1 MSDSE
6 IRRLLLLQALQ
17 EDMPESIMRDAMLT
31 TNNFGKKFRQALK
44 DVGENDDEFADDDPV
59 AVAPVAVAPVAVAPA
74 VVAHVAVAP
83 AVVAPVVVA
92 PATVAPAA
100 TLAPARAHVPAPAP
114 TAALAPAP
122 VPAPANTINKA
133 VAPDPIGRSAP
144 KNDAKKKQDETLSK
158 DISKHVITPHA
169 AEDNFDQEHWKK
181 RINEL
186 ESKTNPNIQKKKV
199 DWSDIDIKK
208 ENEDPSARR
217 SKTEI
222 LRKLYRSYGG
232 IEKAN
237 SLGISMNMSLAELR
251 FEEQDRQETVEED
264 ETVAS
269 FLDWAKIFFGLIE
282 RINAKCGNLL
292 KLEGWADS
300 MTSQMGRLERP
311 LRLIYRRYYGKR
323 KANPVYDILFII
335 LSSMFMYHIGNRRSV
350 SSPDDQMRA
359 PVSAYGASVADNL
372 DKFPAPSRANDKK
385 GQSSSGG
392 LDMSSILGMVA
403 SAGLF
408 K

>member
-1 MSDSE
+1 MKH
-6 IRRLLLLQALQ
+6 
-17 EDMPESIMRDAMLT
+17 
-31 TNNFGKKFRQALK
+31 TNN
-44 DVGENDDEFADDDPV
+44 
-59 AVAPVAVAPVAVAPA
+59 
-74 VVAHVAVAP
+74 
-83 AVVAPVVVA
+83 
-92 PATVAPAA
+92 
-100 TLAPARAHVPAPAP
+100 
-114 TAALAPAP
+114 
-122 VPAPANTINKA
+122 
-133 VAPDPIGRSAP
+133 
-144 KNDAKKKQDETLSK
+144 
-158 DISKHVITPHA
+158 ISKHLITPHA
-169 AEDNFDQEHWKK
+169 GDADDDFDQENWKK

-186 ESKTNPNIQKKKV
+186 ESKTNPTMQKKVV
-199 DWSDIDIKK
+199 DWSDVDIKK
-208 ENEDPSARR
+208 ENEDPSVRR

-264 ETVAS
+264 DTVAS
-269 FLDWAKIFFGLIE
+269 FLDWAKIIFGLIE

-300 MTSQMGRLERP
+300 MTSQLGRLERP

-323 KANPVYDILFII
+323 KANPVYDIMFII
-335 LSSMFMYHIGNRRSV
+335 LSSMFMYHIGNRRSGAPV
-350 SSPDDQMRA
+350 RDDQMH
-359 PVSAYGASVADNL
+359 PPISAYGTSEARNL
-372 DKFPAPSRANDKK
+372 DKFPQPNRANDKRDK
-385 GQSSSGG
+385 SSSGG

>member
-83 AVVAPVVVA
+83 AVVAHVVVA

-114 TAALAPAP
+114 TAAPAPAP
-122 VPAPANTINKA
+122 AHVPAPATTINKA

-144 KNDAKKKQDETLSK
+144 KNDAKKKQDETPQYAK

-269 FLDWAKIFFGLIE
+269 FLDWAKIVFGLIE

-300 MTSQMGRLERP
+300 MTPQMGRLERP
-311 LRLIYRRYYGKR
+311 LRLIYRRYKEKNIQFTIFY
-323 KANPVYDILFII
+323 
-335 LSSMFMYHIGNRRSV
+335 S
-350 SSPDDQMRA
+350 
-359 PVSAYGASVADNL
+359 
-372 DKFPAPSRANDKK
+372 
-385 GQSSSGG
+385 
-392 LDMSSILGMVA
+392 
-403 SAGLF
+403 
-408 K
+408 